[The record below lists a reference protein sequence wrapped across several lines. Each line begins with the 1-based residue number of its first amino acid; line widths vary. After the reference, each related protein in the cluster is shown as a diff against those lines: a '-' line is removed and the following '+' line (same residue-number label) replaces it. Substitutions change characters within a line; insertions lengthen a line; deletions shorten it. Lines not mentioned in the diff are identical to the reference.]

1 MKTQRHKKKTGKLLS
16 LMLALVM
23 IFAGLNLSVQP
34 AQAATGSVYTCS
46 IVPSYRHPLTGTV
59 EDSGG
64 ESSYA
69 TGQGMVNGCV
79 YSTGILEVTSDGKYY
94 LTIRMS
100 LMDYTSGHNFQVQTT
115 GDSGWSKTVYGQ
127 TSSGSDSNGNTADIC
142 IQVPSEKC
150 IIRASMYVEP
160 MGRDVI
166 FYIYPNNF
174 QAGNSTNMN
183 ATMVTASANSDASAS
198 QSTQSASGSESASTA
213 QSGQSNETTQ
223 SSAQSSSQSSAVSGS
238 ISADSSSLS
247 TGNLTSG
254 QGLTADASTDG
265 TTTDGETTTPTLG
278 NNDMTGAQTD
288 TTQNSS
294 EINSA
299 EGLSLSTATD
309 ADSDD
314 DGTTGTSGSG
324 TYTVGEQIAIRM
336 IPPLVVGVVL
346 IAAAAA
352 VVYYFR
358 RNWYRWGGGEDD
370 DDDEE

>member
-1 MKTQRHKKKTGKLLS
+1 MKTQRPKKKTRKLLS
-16 LMLALVM
+16 LMLSLAIL
-23 IFAGLNLSVQP
+23 FAGLNLSIQP
-34 AQAATGSVYTCS
+34 AHAATGSVYTCS
-46 IVPSYRHPLTGTV
+46 IVPSYRHPLTGSV

-69 TGQGMVNGCV
+69 TGQGMVDGCV
-79 YSTGILEVTSDGKYY
+79 YSTGMLEVTSDNKYY

-127 TSSGSDSNGNTADIC
+127 TAAGSDSNGNTADIC

-150 IIRASMYVEP
+150 IIRTSMYVEP

-174 QAGNSTNMN
+174 QAGNSTDMH
-183 ATMVTASANSDASAS
+183 ATMVTSSADNQTGTSQNTSDN
-198 QSTQSASGSESASTA
+198 ESNNTASTA
-213 QSGQSNETTQ
+213 QSASQDSGQTSQTNTQ
-223 SSAQSSSQSSAVSGS
+223 NSA
-238 ISADSSSLS
+238 SADSSKAASSSLS

-265 TTTDGETTTPTLG
+265 TSADETATVPALG
-278 NNDMTGAQTD
+278 NNDMDSTQAD
-288 TTQNSS
+288 AAQNSA

-299 EGLSLSTATD
+299 EGLSLSTAVDT
-309 ADSDD
+309 DSDGND
-314 DGTTGTSGSG
+314 NNANASGNN

-358 RNWYRWGGGEDD
+358 KNWYRWGGGEDD

>member
-16 LMLALVM
+16 LMLALIM

-127 TSSGSDSNGNTADIC
+127 TGSGSDSNGNTADIC

-198 QSTQSASGSESASTA
+198 QSASGNESASTA
-213 QSGQSNETTQ
+213 QSGAIRPHRAVDRVPQ
-223 SSAQSSSQSSAVSGS
+223 SAV
-238 ISADSSSLS
+238 
-247 TGNLTSG
+247 
-254 QGLTADASTDG
+254 ASVQVPPVFPP
-265 TTTDGETTTPTLG
+265 ETL
-278 NNDMTGAQTD
+278 
-288 TTQNSS
+288 
-294 EINSA
+294 
-299 EGLSLSTATD
+299 
-309 ADSDD
+309 
-314 DGTTGTSGSG
+314 
-324 TYTVGEQIAIRM
+324 
-336 IPPLVVGVVL
+336 PLV
-346 IAAAAA
+346 
-352 VVYYFR
+352 R
-358 RNWYRWGGGEDD
+358 D
-370 DDDEE
+370 

>member
-1 MKTQRHKKKTGKLLS
+1 M
-16 LMLALVM
+16 
-23 IFAGLNLSVQP
+23 
-34 AQAATGSVYTCS
+34 
-46 IVPSYRHPLTGTV
+46 PSYRHPLTGTV

-127 TSSGSDSNGNTADIC
+127 TGSGSDSNGNTADIC

-198 QSTQSASGSESASTA
+198 QSASGNESASTA
-213 QSGQSNETTQ
+213 QSGSDQT
-223 SSAQSSSQSSAVSGS
+223 AQSSGQSSAVSGS
-238 ISADSSSLS
+238 ISAGSSSLS

-278 NNDMTGAQTD
+278 NNDMTGTQTD

-314 DGTTGTSGSG
+314 DGTTGTSGSS

>member
-1 MKTQRHKKKTGKLLS
+1 MRYIFMKTQRHKKKTGKLLS
-16 LMLALVM
+16 LMLALIM

-127 TSSGSDSNGNTADIC
+127 TGSGSDSNGNTADIC

-198 QSTQSASGSESASTA
+198 QSASGNESASTA
-213 QSGQSNETTQ
+213 QSGSDQT
-223 SSAQSSSQSSAVSGS
+223 AQSSGQSSAVSGS
-238 ISADSSSLS
+238 ISAGSSSLS

-278 NNDMTGAQTD
+278 NNDMTGTQTD

-314 DGTTGTSGSG
+314 DGTTGTSGSS

-358 RNWYRWGGGEDD
+358 RNWYRWGSGEDD